1 MKSASLEV
9 KVLEEQRR
17 EQSEEHAHERRTDED
32 ERKVEQR
39 EDRRARRVREAD
51 ELGERREE
59 HDAHCVVEHALAKD
73 DVEQRRVHVELLE
86 DRERRDG
93 IL

>member
-1 MKSASLEV
+1 MQRASLEV

-17 EQSEEHAHERRTDED
+17 EQPEEHADERRADKD

-39 EDRRARRVREAD
+39 EDRRARRVREAN

-59 HDAHCVVEHALAKD
+59 HDADRVVEHALAKY

-93 IL
+93 VL